1 LLILKKFL
9 NWVKQLWGTK
19 SSMSMSLTGIQDKIF
34 KGEYRVSD
42 HAVKR
47 MIKRS
52 IERHETVEAILNGEI
67 IEEYPDDKY
76 SPSCL
81 IYGKT
86 KAGRKLHVQVS
97 LPPKVVVITTYDPDP
112 AEWIDFRIRRR

>member
-1 LLILKKFL
+1 MKIKSIQNKILR
-9 NWVKQLWGTK
+9 
-19 SSMSMSLTGIQDKIF
+19 
-34 KGEYRVSD
+34 GEYRFSD

-52 IERHETVEAILNGEI
+52 IDRREVEEAILKGEI

-86 KAGRKLHVQVS
+86 KEGRDLHVQVS
-97 LPPKVVVITTYDPDP
+97 LPPVVVVITTYEPDP
-112 AEWIDFRIRRR
+112 EEWIGCKTRR

>member
-1 LLILKKFL
+1 MTIK
-9 NWVKQLWGTK
+9 
-19 SSMSMSLTGIQDKIF
+19 GIQDKIS
-34 KGEYRVSD
+34 KSKYRFSD

-52 IERHETVEAILNGEI
+52 INRREIEEAILGGEI

-76 SPSCL
+76 FPSCL

-86 KAGRKLHVQVS
+86 RKGRDLHVQIS
-97 LPPKVVVITTYDPDP
+97 LPPVVVLITTYEPDP
-112 AEWIDFRIRRR
+112 EDWIGCKVRR

>member
-1 LLILKKFL
+1 MTLD
-9 NWVKQLWGTK
+9 
-19 SSMSMSLTGIQDKIF
+19 GIRDKIKTGRYYF
-34 KGEYRVSD
+34 SD

-52 IERHETVEAILNGEI
+52 ISRQEIETVIGEGEI

-86 KAGRKLHVQVS
+86 EAGRILHIQVS
-97 LPPKVVVITTYDPDP
+97 LPPVVVVITAYEPDP
-112 AEWIDFRIRRR
+112 EEWINGRNRR

>member
-1 LLILKKFL
+1 MTIK
-9 NWVKQLWGTK
+9 
-19 SSMSMSLTGIQDKIF
+19 GIQDKIK
-34 KGEYRVSD
+34 KGEYRFSD

-52 IERHETVEAILNGEI
+52 IDRHEVEEAISRGEI

-86 KAGRKLHVQVS
+86 GKGRDLHVQIS
-97 LPPKVVVITTYDPDP
+97 LSPAVVVITTYEPDP
-112 AEWIDFRIRRR
+112 KEWINCKIRR

>member
-1 LLILKKFL
+1 MTIKE
-9 NWVKQLWGTK
+9 
-19 SSMSMSLTGIQDKIF
+19 IQDKI
-34 KGEYRVSD
+34 KKSKYRFSD

-52 IERHETVEAILNGEI
+52 IDRSEVEEAVIRGEI

-81 IYGKT
+81 VYGKT
-86 KAGRKLHVQVS
+86 KEGRDLHVQIS
-97 LPPKVVVITTYDPDP
+97 LPPTVVVITVYEPDP
-112 AEWIDFRIRRR
+112 AEWINCKIRIRG

>member
-1 LLILKKFL
+1 MIIKP
-9 NWVKQLWGTK
+9 
-19 SSMSMSLTGIQDKIF
+19 IQDKIL
-34 KGEYRVSD
+34 KREYRFSD
-42 HAVKR
+42 HATKQ

-52 IERHETVEAILNGEI
+52 IISSEIEEAVISGEI

-86 KAGRKLHVQVS
+86 TIGRNLHVQLS
-97 LPPKVVVITTYDPDP
+97 LPPSIVIITTYVPNP
-112 AEWIDFRIRRR
+112 EEWIDCKIRR

>member
-1 LLILKKFL
+1 MTIK
-9 NWVKQLWGTK
+9 
-19 SSMSMSLTGIQDKIF
+19 GIQDKIR
-34 KGEYRVSD
+34 KGEYRFSD

-47 MIKRS
+47 MIKKS
-52 IERHETVEAILNGEI
+52 TERHEVEEALLDGEI

-86 KAGRKLHVQVS
+86 REGRNLHAQVS
-97 LPPKVVVITTYDPDP
+97 HSPAVIVIATYEPDSE
-112 AEWIDFRIRRR
+112 EWVDWKTRR